1 MRARQF
7 KYLQLLGI
15 FVSLFIACDNKNS
28 NQEVIQEIPENNI
41 SSLLRRDYTL
51 NENSYRD
58 NLRKALS
65 AIENEDD
72 DSLKTKYYA
81 QVSLK
86 LFGIKDSIYFQ
97 KANKLTLKWAKKI
110 KDSATIGDAHYD
122 AGDFYNYYDVADSAY
137 YHYTSALKIYK
148 NLQNDYYAG
157 RMLYNMA
164 KAQGTIK
171 DYTAAETYAIEAIK
185 LFKPLEKYDRLYS
198 SYNYLGIISNN
209 LKEFEKALEY
219 HAQALDYLDKI
230 EDKGT
235 LEVSSMNNIG
245 AVYRDQGNFKAALEE
260 FENAIESDSLY
271 FRDTELYAKVLSN
284 IGYSQFELGN
294 LSRGKL
300 FLKKAIA
307 IQDSIGDDITLSRS
321 YYHLAEVYL
330 KSGDTANS
338 LRNAKLARIKAQASD
353 NNLRVLETLGL
364 LTKIDPKNATAY
376 TAEYITLNDS
386 LQIAERRARNKFERI
401 RFETNET
408 LAENE
413 LLARQKQLWTGI
425 AATLLLLAIS
435 AFIIID
441 QRRKNEKLRFQEE
454 QQASNQK
461 IFNMLLN
468 EKSNIEEGKKL
479 AQKRISEELHDA
491 VQGRIQGIRMLLLGL
506 NKRNTPEAI
515 EQRGVAISEL
525 QDVQE
530 EVRAIS
536 HELSH
541 SAYQKIYGFITT
553 IQDLL
558 NDVKESAG
566 LQSSFLFNEEV
577 DWDGLDGDVKINVY
591 RIIQES
597 IQNCVKHAHA
607 KNVELTFSIQKN
619 EKFKVVLKD
628 DGKGFKVKSR
638 KKGIGMRN
646 INSRVEKLKGSWEIN
661 STIGQGTTV
670 ILYIPIKNQ
679 KQFHKAAENIVAAS

>member
-1 MRARQF
+1 MQLKLNPQF
-7 KYLQLLGI
+7 L
-15 FVSLFIACDNKNS
+15 
-28 NQEVIQEIPENNI
+28 I
-41 SSLLRRDYTL
+41 SSIAILFSLSCGNDNL
-51 NENSYRD
+51 NTSVQRVVSQDSVGYWILKDNAQNNTIYEE

-65 AIENEDD
+65 AVQEEKN
-72 DSLKTKYYA
+72 DSLKANYA
-81 QVSLK
+81 SDLSLK
-86 LFGIKDSIYFQ
+86 FLMKKDSINFK
-97 KANKLTLKWAKKI
+97 KANKLALFSAQKI
-110 KDSATIGDAHYD
+110 KDSSKIAAAHWD
-122 AGDFYNYYDVADSAY
+122 AGDFFRDYNVADSAY
-137 YHYTSALKIYK
+137 FHYNAAHKIYK
-148 NLQNDYYAG
+148 ELNKDYNSG
-157 RMLYNMA
+157 RMLYNMSLA
-164 KAQGTIK
+164 LTTIK
-171 DYTAAETYAIEAIK
+171 DYTTAETYAIEAIK
-185 LFKPLEKYDRLYS
+185 IFKPLKKHDKLYS
-198 SYNYLGIISNN
+198 CYNHLGIVSNN
-209 LKEFEKALEY
+209 LKEYQKALEY
-219 HAQALDYLDKI
+219 HQK
-230 EDKGT
+230 
-235 LEVSSMNNIG
+235 
-245 AVYRDQGNFKAALEE
+245 ALE
-260 FENAIESDSLY
+260 
-271 FRDTELYAKVLSN
+271 
-284 IGYSQFELGN
+284 
-294 LSRGKL
+294 
-300 FLKKAIA
+300 FLKKADYNSVDEARSKNNIGSVYLAQDRYELALKEFLEVLKSDSLFFKNTKLYAKALSNAAYSRFKLKDTTEVRDLFEKA
-307 IQDSIGDDITLSRS
+307 IVIKDSIRDTKALSRS
-321 YYHLAEVYL
+321 YYTMAEFL
-330 KSGDTANS
+330 LSKKDSSTALNF
-338 LRNAKLARIKAQASD
+338 AKKAKKTSQASD

-376 TAEYITLNDS
+376 TSEYITLNDS

-435 AFIIID
+435 SFIIID

-515 EQRGVAISEL
+515 EQRGLAISEL

-566 LQSSFLFNEEV
+566 LQSLFLFNEEV
-577 DWDGLDGDVKINVY
+577 DWDGFDGDVKINVY

-607 KNVELTFSIQKN
+607 KNVELTFSIQEDKV
-619 EKFKVVLKD
+619 FKVVLKD
-628 DGKGFKVKSR
+628 DGKGFKVKNR

-661 STIGQGTTV
+661 STIGEGTTV
-670 ILYIPIKNQ
+670 ILYIPIKNHE
-679 KQFHKAAENIVAAS
+679 QFHKAAETIVAAS